1 MRWTS
6 KATRYLSELSFKQL
20 FSIHPKKKQILKLCI
35 FLPSLLYLLF
45 VFVFLNRS
53 TRISQKARIL
63 STNPRRHRQRK
74 LKSRMESSLTKTR
87 TFLPRRRNWT
97 TTMKAMRRSTRPSPR
112 RASTLSS
119 LRHLSSSLSVRVCT
133 FTAGGRRG

>member
-35 FLPSLLYLLF
+35 FLPSLLYHLF

-74 LKSRMESSLTKTR
+74 LKSRMESSLKKTR
-87 TFLPRRRNWT
+87 RPNWT

-119 LRHLSSSLSVRVCT
+119 LRHLSSSLSVQVCT
-133 FTAGGRRG
+133 FTAGGGRG